1 MSTVDKN
8 RKRILKNGDS
18 YIGLLGRV
26 NDYANDVV
34 DLKKMMMI
42 KKMIERKDKIIKTNT
57 MDEGQYDH
65 ETAN

>member
-1 MSTVDKN
+1 MSNVDKN

-34 DLKKMMMI
+34 DLKKNDD
-42 KKMIERKDKIIKTNT
+42 DKENYREK
-57 MDEGQYDH
+57 G
-65 ETAN
+65 